1 MVCDEG
7 QRSHVV
13 IGSVTTDFDSLMP
26 ADKPRTIIITDAKVH
41 ANNLAFINSYEH
53 IVIGQGE
60 SSKTFVKLEEI
71 YRQLL
76 AMGAD
81 RSTFIIGMGGGIV
94 TDITGFVASTYMRGV
109 RFAFVPTTLLAQ
121 VDASV
126 GGKNG
131 VNLDG
136 YKNIIGLISQPEF
149 VLCDPELLGTL
160 TEREFRCGL
169 AEIIKA
175 GIIGDKELFS
185 LIENNSV
192 EELRRNKTLLEEV
205 ILRSIRVKTDIV
217 AHDQKECGE
226 RRLLNLGHTFAHAI
240 EKSCTKFTHGEAV
253 AVGMSIMCNTAV
265 SRGIMDAATGARI
278 KKTIERIGLPTESPV
293 EKRKLLAAIK
303 ADKKKIGSKTYMV
316 FPEEIGRCSIG
327 MVSNDEIE
335 AMLTDTEKNS
345 ASSKTTSK
353 SKTTAATKSESVTNP
368 APAEELV

>member
-7 QRSHVV
+7 QKSQVI
-13 IGSVTTDFDSLMP
+13 IGSVSQDFAGLMP

-60 SSKTFVKLEEI
+60 SSKTFIKLEEI

-76 AMGAD
+76 SMGAD

-109 RFAFVPTTLLAQ
+109 RFAFLPTTLLAQ

-136 YKNIIGLISQPEF
+136 YKNIIGLINQPEF

-175 GIIGDKELFS
+175 GIIGDPELFA

-192 EELRRNKTLLEEV
+192 AEIRRNKPLLEEI

-226 RRLLNLGHTFAHAI
+226 RRKLNLGHTFAHAI
-240 EKSCTKFTHGEAV
+240 EKSYPGFTHGEAV
-253 AVGMSIMCNTAV
+253 AAGMSLICETAV
-265 SRGIMDAATGARI
+265 HRGILDAATSRRI
-278 KKTIERIGLPTESPV
+278 CTTIDRVGLPTACPV
-293 EKRKLLAAIK
+293 EKRKLLMAIK
-303 ADKKKIGSKTYMV
+303 ADKKKVGRNTYMV
-316 FPEEIGRCSIG
+316 FPEAIGRCRIE
-327 MVSNDEIE
+327 MISND
-335 AMLTDTEKNS
+335 AMESMFIPTDTDRDSGTS
-345 ASSKTTSK
+345 ASQ
-353 SKTTAATKSESVTNP
+353 ERPEHFRNH
-368 APAEELV
+368 AEELV